1 MNFKKGRSLESMPE
15 AQGGIQY
22 GKNYV
27 ARSRMEQIL
36 AQEDH
41 HNEP

>member
-1 MNFKKGRSLESMPE
+1 MNFKRGKGLESMPE
-15 AQGGIQY
+15 SQGGIQY

-36 AQEDH
+36 EQEDF
-41 HNEP
+41 